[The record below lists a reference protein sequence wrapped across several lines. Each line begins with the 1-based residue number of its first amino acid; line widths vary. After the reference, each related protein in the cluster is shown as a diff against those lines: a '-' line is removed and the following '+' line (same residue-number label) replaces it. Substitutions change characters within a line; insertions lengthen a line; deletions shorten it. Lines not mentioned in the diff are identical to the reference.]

1 MTCKDPFIIIGTDDP
16 KFKDNTVK
24 ILSRTYDGTVTEV
37 NNYTHI
43 LIPNGF
49 PGYGNGYLNMS
60 DSQKAET
67 LNNKTK
73 LWTMANETFMLFLP
87 EGLGVRLLWIFD
99 NLHRKIYF

>member
-16 KFKDNTVK
+16 EFADKTVK

-43 LIPNGF
+43 LIPRGS

-60 DSQKAET
+60 DSYNATADEKA
-67 LNNKTK
+67 K
-73 LWTMANETFMLFLP
+73 LRGPIQTPMTIVNETFMLFLP
-87 EGLGVRLLWIFD
+87 EGLGVRLL
-99 NLHRKIYF
+99 

>member
-1 MTCKDPFIIIGTDDP
+1 MTCEDPFIIIGTDDP

-43 LIPNGF
+43 LIPYGS

-60 DSQKAET
+60 DSQNADTINPKA
-67 LNNKTK
+67 K
-73 LWTMANETFMLFLP
+73 LWTMANETFMLYLP
-87 EGLGVRLLWIFD
+87 EGLGVRLLLNF
-99 NLHRKIYF
+99 